1 MKVVNAPVKDVPGGG
16 ANFKS
21 DRDLRSLDPE
31 DRDFAVYSFFDSA
44 TQSYFYTKDEDEKEY
59 IQNTIGD
66 NSFEDT
72 GIAYI
77 SADRSDPLTGQAA
90 EGVYRF
96 EDLDT
101 GARFYTI
108 IEEEKEYIDEYLTED
123 FEYEEIAF
131 YAFEPSIGET
141 IPGTIP
147 VYRYF
152 NVSSEVHSFIPEE
165 ELETFLQIPGNED
178 YVLEGVAFHAFAF
191 ENSTG
196 NTILPV

>member
-1 MKVVNAPVKDVPGGG
+1 MKVVDVPPVRNVQGGG

-31 DRDFAVYSFFDSA
+31 DRDFAVYSFFDST
-44 TQSYFYTKDEDEKEY
+44 TQSYFYTTDEDEKEN

-72 GIAYI
+72 GIAYL
-77 SADRSDPLTGQAA
+77 SVDPLTGQA
-90 EGVYRF
+90 EEVYRF
-96 EDLDT
+96 LDT
-101 GARFYTI
+101 DTGERFYTI
-108 IEEEKEYIDEYLTED
+108 SEDEKESLDNSSK
-123 FEYEEIAF
+123 FKYEGIAF
-131 YAFEPSIGET
+131 YAFEPPDIGET

-147 VYRYF
+147 VERYY
-152 NVSSEVHSFIPEE
+152 NESSGVHSFIPSE

-178 YVLEGVAFHAFAF
+178 YVPEGVAFYAIAF
-191 ENSTG
+191 ENPTG